1 MVKVCWISNIPS
13 PYKVHLMN
21 LLSKDLEL
29 YILFEKKGESDRED
43 SWYSFDFKDYYVEY
57 LDTNSKEKIDKASEI
72 CDVLIN
78 GDYSNKQCIYAVN
91 KFKKQNKPVI
101 MLADGGLAIDRGFFN
116 YIISYFMKKN
126 DYFMSSGKEV
136 NKYYKFYGVNKNR
149 IYNYKFSSLT
159 KNDIQKNKGL
169 IKNKSLLK
177 QKLNLKEDV
186 ILFSVGQQIPRKG
199 YDLLVKAMIGVNKN
213 VGLYI
218 AGGEPEEN
226 VKDIIKSNNLNNIY
240 FVGFKTKEELDE
252 YYAASDIFVLS
263 TRYDIWGL
271 VINEAMSFGLPIISS
286 DKCVSAIEFN
296 NLFNNA
302 LITKNEDVNSISEA
316 INTLINDEFL
326 REQLG
331 RNSLKGIKEYTIEQ
345 TKEDF
350 VRIINDII
358 NKNKKRS

>member
-21 LLSKDLEL
+21 LLRDDLEL
-29 YILFEKKGESDRED
+29 YILFEKKGESDREE
-43 SWYSFDFKDYYVEY
+43 SWYSFDFKNYCVEY
-57 LDTNSKEKIDKASEI
+57 LDTNSKEKIDKASKI

-78 GDYSNKQCIYAVN
+78 GDYSSTQCIYAVN

-101 MLADGGLAIDRGFFN
+101 MLADGGLAIDRGIFN

-136 NKYYKFYGVNKNR
+136 NKYYEFYGVDKNK

-159 KNDIQKNKGL
+159 KNDIQKNKEL
-169 IKNKSLLK
+169 IKNKSLIK
-177 QKLNLKEDV
+177 QKLNLKGDI

-199 YDLLVKAMIGVNKN
+199 YDLLVKAMIDVNEN

-226 VKDIIKSNNLNNIY
+226 VKQIIKSNNLNNIY
-240 FVGFKTKEELDE
+240 FIGFKSKEELDE
-252 YYAASDIFVLS
+252 YYAASDIFVLP

-286 DKCVSAIEFN
+286 NKCVSVIEFN

-302 LITKNEDVNSISEA
+302 LITINEDVKSISKA
-316 INTLINDEFL
+316 INTLINDENL
-326 REQLG
+326 RNQLG
-331 RNSLKGIKEYTIEQ
+331 RNSLKGIKDYTIEQ

-350 VRIINDII
+350 VNIIKDVMETYYE
-358 NKNKKRS
+358 R